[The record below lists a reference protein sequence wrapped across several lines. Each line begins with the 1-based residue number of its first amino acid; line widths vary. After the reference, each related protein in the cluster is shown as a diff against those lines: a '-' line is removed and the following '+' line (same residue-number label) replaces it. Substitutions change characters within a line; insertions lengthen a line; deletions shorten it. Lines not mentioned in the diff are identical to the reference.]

1 MKSSRNMFILRHS
14 STAFFVSRPS
24 PRQIALAT
32 WLGLRYVVGLGS
44 GLGSGLGLGMGLGM
58 GLGSGLGLGFDGVGD
73 DGKPLAELVDKA
85 ERELAVAHLG

>member
-1 MKSSRNMFILRHS
+1 M
-14 STAFFVSRPS
+14 
-24 PRQIALAT
+24 
-32 WLGLRYVVGLGS
+32 GLGS
-44 GLGSGLGLGMGLGM
+44 GLGLGLGLGMGLGM

>member
-44 GLGSGLGLGMGLGM
+44 GLGLGLGLGMGLG
-58 GLGSGLGLGFDGVGD
+58 LGLGLGFDGVGD